1 VFCLELAAWLAA
13 AYGNATGQIETV
25 ETAAD
30 LPHLGIDLEFDDAS
44 TLIGINL
51 RARTAGQ

>member
-1 VFCLELAAWLAA
+1 MASRCIR
-13 AYGNATGQIETV
+13 NATGQIETV